1 MLAIT
6 LIYCKSALS
15 RSLQERIRLSNIDGP
30 LGSPLPFPPI
40 LTLIF
45 RQ

>member
-30 LGSPLPFPPI
+30 LGSPLPAI
-40 LTLIF
+40 LGDAIAI
-45 RQ
+45 